1 MYTYKTKLTKMN
13 ETVLSYC
20 FMRNK
25 PDGTCYSLT
34 ISGTELTQITDTE
47 IWRRC
52 KDLKIVILL
61 MNELDSL
68 PAKELLKY
76 ASTIELVCIQ
86 NNKFIAVPPI
96 IYKLT
101 NIKHLN
107 LHGNQIST
115 FPSELQSLKHLER
128 LKFGHNNLYS
138 LPDIFCG
145 FKCLIEITFN
155 NNFLTRLPPSFAELT
170 RLECIDLTNNS
181 FTCIPAP
188 LLKLPNLKSIYM
200 RFNRIHRLSPLED
213 IEGKNTRALLLKLVT
228 LSLRGNPIY
237 MRLKFLPGKTKALE
251 NVRANFLKLG
261 QIPGQTTKALRV
273 LVLGSCGAGKTSIV
287 DALSFEKYVTPTSE
301 MHHDHTVGIDRF
313 SIPVKMKTIYT
324 EDCIVELR
332 LWDFAG
338 ERSYIMMNDL
348 FITNGTLIWIAIN
361 FQRYECTPKS
371 FKLYVANWLQQIMT
385 KNVRPIVWIIGTH
398 TDKCEPQDVQNKAE
412 HIRSMIEDECKLFR
426 KELKN
431 ELETL
436 RTIEATSKYGNRS
449 PKCVQKN
456 IKHLN
461 DVNENSVP
469 CFVLHHLKVLHLT
482 NTHTLSGFANLKD
495 NLACFLDNE
504 SFAYLTLPLT
514 VNQQKAADVLRYE
527 TEKLLS
533 DGQAP
538 ILEKSRVL
546 EFIRN
551 ELGQQ
556 SSDKEAASFLKYLH
570 QSGHLL
576 DCESNVV
583 VYVIM
588 DVDWLIDLLKQVF
601 HHDFSAMV
609 AEKKRRSAFNQLTDE
624 SIQRAIMIQKQ
635 SGVVEQP
642 LLKALWPL
650 NPNVF
655 KDLVNL
661 LQTYGLAYETTDP
674 SGYLFPWLVTESSP
688 NLVPPTLA
696 AFESRIMVSYEFSPC
711 LPICFLQQLA
721 VRCKEGVSIKNVC
734 TNSFIVYE
742 SKQLSPMEDEI
753 ATHTVLVS
761 IKHEKQCGQI
771 KLYATTDRSKDRSLM
786 KELWFMVMQIV
797 KKMETLLC
805 NWTFYSKFQRKV
817 CCPLCTVS
825 LIDLQIQRQVGCLQQ
840 GRECYKC
847 ASKIPSGYIVP
858 PAEYQIN
865 RFVDGQD
872 PSSPSTPLL
881 QRSTSIPLDAAV
893 TADERRTHRSYSV
906 PCPYGLKLLSIPDPE
921 QHESPLHHAS
931 HSCPARRCPVLS
943 QYHKQAAF
951 NTHPTQLSDSIAPI
965 QEEGDDLFRMEADR
979 DAEPIQATPDFP
991 QLSSGKILM
1000 HMHTY
1005 TCT

>member
-1 MYTYKTKLTKMN
+1 
-13 ETVLSYC
+13 
-20 FMRNK
+20 MRLK

-34 ISGTELTQITDTE
+34 ISGTELTSITDTE
-47 IWRRC
+47 IWRLC
-52 KDLKIVILL
+52 KNLKIVILL

-68 PAKELLKY
+68 PAKELLNY
-76 ASTIELVCIQ
+76 ASTIELVCVQ

-128 LKFGHNNLYS
+128 LKFGYNNLYS
-138 LPDIFCG
+138 LPNIFSG
-145 FKCLIEITFN
+145 FKCLIEIAFN

-170 RLECIDLTNNS
+170 RLESIDLTNNS

-188 LLKLPNLKSIYM
+188 LLKLPDLKSIYM
-200 RFNRIHRLSPLED
+200 RFNRIHRLCPLED
-213 IEGKNTRALLLKLVT
+213 IEGTDTYALLLKLVT

-237 MRLKFLPGKTKALE
+237 IRLKFLTDKTKALE
-251 NVRANFLKLG
+251 NVRANFIKLG
-261 QIPGQTTKALRV
+261 QIPGPTTKALRV

-287 DALSFEKYVTPTSE
+287 DALRFGKYVTPTSE
-301 MHHDHTVGIDRF
+301 EHHDHTVGIDRF
-313 SIPVKMKTIYT
+313 SIPVKMKTR
-324 EDCIVELR
+324 DAKDFIVELR

-348 FITNGTLIWIAIN
+348 FITDGTLIWIAVN
-361 FQRYECTPKS
+361 FLRYECTLES
-371 FKLYVANWLQQIMT
+371 FQLYVANWLQQVMT
-385 KNVRPIVWIIGTH
+385 KNVMPIVWIIGTH
-398 TDKCEPQDVQNKAE
+398 TDKCTLQDTRDKAE
-412 HIRSMIEDECKLFR
+412 HIRGMIEDECKLFR

-436 RTIEATSKYGNRS
+436 KTIELTSKYGNRS

-461 DVNENSVP
+461 VVNKNSVP
-469 CFVLHHLKVLHLT
+469 CFVLHNLKVLHLT

-495 NLACFLDNE
+495 NLACSLDND
-504 SFAYLTLPLT
+504 SFAHLTLPLT
-514 VNQQKAADVLRYE
+514 INQQKAADVLRYE

-546 EFIRN
+546 KIIKN
-551 ELGQQ
+551 VLGPH

-570 QSGHLL
+570 QAGHLL
-576 DCESNVV
+576 DCDSTD
-583 VYVIM
+583 VIM

-609 AEKKRRSAFNQLTDE
+609 AEKKRMFAFNQLTDE
-624 SIQRAIMIQKQ
+624 SIQRAINVQKK
-635 SGVVEQP
+635 SAIVEQP

-650 NPNVF
+650 NPKVF
-655 KDLVNL
+655 IDLVKL

-688 NLVPPTLA
+688 SVLPPTLSG
-696 AFESRIMVSYEFSPC
+696 FESRIMVLYEFSPC

-721 VRCKEGVSIKNVC
+721 VKCKENVSIKNVR

-742 SKQLSPMEDEI
+742 SNIVDESKDEI

-761 IKHEKQCGQI
+761 IRHEKHCGQI
-771 KLYATTDRSKDRSLM
+771 KLYATTDRSKDKSFV
-786 KELWFMVMQIV
+786 KDLWFMVMQIV
-797 KKMETLLC
+797 KKMENLLC

-817 CCPLCTVS
+817 CCPLCTAS
-825 LIDLQIQRQVGCLQQ
+825 FIDLQIQRQFEQERRQV
-840 GRECYKC
+840 RECYKC
-847 ASKIPSGYIVP
+847 ASKIPPGYIVP
-858 PAEYQIN
+858 PAEYQIPVD
-865 RFVDGQD
+865 RFVDQD
-872 PSSPSTPLL
+872 PLTPLL
-881 QRSTSIPLDAAV
+881 QRSTSIPLNAAV
-893 TADERRTHRSYSV
+893 TADERRSYSV
-906 PCPYGLKLLSIPDPE
+906 PQCPYGQKVFPIPHPE
-921 QHESPLHHAS
+921 QHASPVHRTP

-951 NTHPTQLSDSIAPI
+951 NTHSTQLSENIAGPI
-965 QEEGDDLFRMEADR
+965 QEEGEDLFHMEADI
-979 DAEPIQATPDFP
+979 DANISDPIEATPDFP
-991 QLSSGKILM
+991 QPSSGKILIA
-1000 HMHTY
+1000 HT
-1005 TCT
+1005 